1 MTLTLRPRIWLAV
14 ASLALALA
22 VCAWV
27 APRTRSDSES
37 MKQTLP
43 ERFFSDPLQVR
54 LAAAVDRGDESGVEA
69 AVKAGADV
77 NARGIEGHSLL
88 YWAMARDRMVGFEA
102 LVKHGA
108 DVTRECRDPALV
120 SDPRMNDRPIRL
132 ALSAKNP
139 AFLDAILRQG
149 FDPNFVLS
157 WSGGETLIFGAVYDH
172 SEAAIKSLLDA
183 GASID
188 HRDVAGYTP
197 LGKAGLINDYKAV
210 LFLLQRGADPTV
222 GSDEGKDLV
231 AMLKTYGS
239 RGVRPDNRESFEAV
253 VSELIDRGL
262 LTRQDI
268 VEANKPK
275 TPNAGMTVIE
285 HGADSEAGRA
295 INELDR
301 REREA
306 NARE

>member
-1 MTLTLRPRIWLAV
+1 
-14 ASLALALA
+14 
-22 VCAWV
+22 
-27 APRTRSDSES
+27 

-108 DVTRECRDPALV
+108 DVTREYRDPALV

-157 WSGGETLIFGAVYDH
+157 WSGGETLLFGAVYDH

-222 GSDEGKDLV
+222 GSDEGKDLA

-239 RGVRPDNRESFEAV
+239 RGVRPDQREYFEKV
-253 VSELIDRGL
+253 VDELVQRGL

-268 VEANKPK
+268 VEADKPK
-275 TPNAGMTVIE
+275 TPNAGITVIE
-285 HGADSEAGRA
+285 HAADSEARRA
-295 INELDR
+295 ISELDR

-306 NARE
+306 K

>member
-1 MTLTLRPRIWLAV
+1 M
-14 ASLALALA
+14 ASLALALTA
-22 VCAWV
+22 YAWV
-27 APRTRSDSES
+27 APRTQSVSDA
-37 MKQTLP
+37 MKQIP
-43 ERFFSDPLQVR
+43 PDRFFSDPLQVR

-77 NARGIEGHSLL
+77 NARGIDGYSLL
-88 YWAMARDRMVGFEA
+88 CWAMARDRVAGFVA
-102 LVKHGA
+102 LIKHGA

-132 ALSAKNP
+132 ALGAKNIG
-139 AFLDAILRQG
+139 FLDAILRQG

-157 WSGGETLIFGAVYDH
+157 SSGRETLLFGAVYDH

-183 GASID
+183 GATID

-197 LGKAGLINDYKAV
+197 LGKAGLISDYKAV

-222 GSDEGKDLV
+222 GSDEGKDLA

-239 RGVRPDNRESFEAV
+239 RGVRPDHQESFEAIV
-253 VSELIDRGL
+253 DELVRRGL

-268 VEANKPK
+268 VEADKPK
-275 TPNAGMTVIE
+275 TPNAGITVIE
-285 HGADSEAGRA
+285 HSPDSEAGQ
-295 INELDR
+295 ELLRLDQT
-301 REREA
+301 EREFYERQRRA
-306 NARE
+306 ESK